1 MKLLKL
7 FNPENLS
14 ESEINNLPKRKTTR
28 AIIQNEKG
36 EIAMLYSNKFNYHE
50 IPGGAVD
57 EGETLEH
64 GMVRECLEET
74 GCNVEIIAELGLT
87 QGLRPYNSY
96 YQLNNS
102 YGYFVKK
109 IGDIQENNFDDD
121 EIEENFEL
129 VWVTL
134 EKAIELFDELPIT
147 DNHFRNYIKERGLL
161 FLNEVK
167 NHKSS
172 N

>member
-1 MKLLKL
+1 
-7 FNPENLS
+7 
-14 ESEINNLPKRKTTR
+14 
-28 AIIQNEKG
+28 
-36 EIAMLYSNKFNYHE
+36 
-50 IPGGAVD
+50 
-57 EGETLEH
+57 
-64 GMVRECLEET
+64 
-74 GCNVEIIAELGLT
+74 
-87 QGLRPYNSY
+87 LRPYNSY

>member
-14 ESEINNLPKRKTTR
+14 ESELNNLPKRTTTR

-36 EIAMLYSNKFNYHE
+36 EIALLYSNKFHYHE

-57 EGETLEH
+57 EGETLEQ
-64 GMVRECLEET
+64 GMIRECLEET
-74 GCNVEIIAELGLT
+74 GCNVEIIKELGLA
-87 QGLRPYNSY
+87 QGLRPYNNH
-96 YQLNNS
+96 YQLNDS

-109 IGDIQENNFDDD
+109 IGDIQENKFDAD

-129 VWVTL
+129 VWITL
-134 EKAIELFDELPIT
+134 EKAIELFNQLPAT
-147 DNHFRNYIKERGLL
+147 DNHFRNYIKQRGLL

-167 NHKSS
+167 KYLN

>member
-7 FNPENLS
+7 FNPENFS
-14 ESEINNLPKRKTTR
+14 ESELNNLPKRITTR
-28 AIIQNEKG
+28 AVIQNEQG
-36 EIAMLYSNKFNYHE
+36 EIALLYSNKFDYHE

-57 EGETLEH
+57 EGETLEQ

-74 GCNVEIIAELGLT
+74 GCSVEIIKELGLT
-87 QGLRPYNSY
+87 QGLRPYNNH
-96 YQLNNS
+96 YQLNDS

-109 IGDIQENNFDDD
+109 FGDIQENDFDED

-134 EKAIELFDELPIT
+134 EKAIELFEELPTT
-147 DNHFRNYIKERGLL
+147 DNNFRNYIRERGLL

-167 NHKSS
+167 KHLYK
-172 N
+172 